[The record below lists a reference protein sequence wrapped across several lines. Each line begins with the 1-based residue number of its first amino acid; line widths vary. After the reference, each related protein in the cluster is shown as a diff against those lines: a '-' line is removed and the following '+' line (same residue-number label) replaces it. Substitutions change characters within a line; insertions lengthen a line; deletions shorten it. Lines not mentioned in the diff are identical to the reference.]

1 MLSREDAIKLVFN
14 TSKYSHVI
22 IASVIM
28 GKLAARLG
36 ENNREWELVGLLHDL
51 DFDDVGGDMSK
62 HGVVAAE
69 RLAGKLPEKCLY
81 AIKAHDYRTGF
92 KPTSRLDNALVAVD
106 SLSILIERARKRR
119 QKLNVKTLETI
130 LANISSEEPW
140 HRTNVAKCREMGLS
154 TSEFLELGISSL

>member
-1 MLSREDAIKLVFN
+1 MISRDEAIKLVIS
-14 TSKYSHVI
+14 TSKYAHALIVS
-22 IASVIM
+22 AIM
-28 GKLAARLG
+28 GKLAVSLC
-36 ENNREWELVGLLHDL
+36 ENSSEWELVGLLHDL
-51 DFDDVGGDMSK
+51 DFDDAGGDMSK

-81 AIKAHDYRTGF
+81 AIKAHDYRTRF

-106 SLSILIERARKRR
+106 SLSILIEKAKKRR
-119 QKLNVKTLETI
+119 QKLNVETLETI

-140 HRTNVAKCREMGLS
+140 HRTNVAKCREMCLS